1 MVKKLVVGGSAMLF
15 MMTDNCAGD
24 GGWSCHDDKALRVGG
39 EGGVGKEEKHQTMWM
54 KKQAGVGRVFG

>member
-1 MVKKLVVGGSAMLF
+1 MLF

-39 EGGVGKEEKHQTMWM
+39 EVKEALGKRRST
-54 KKQAGVGRVFG
+54 KQCERRSKPG